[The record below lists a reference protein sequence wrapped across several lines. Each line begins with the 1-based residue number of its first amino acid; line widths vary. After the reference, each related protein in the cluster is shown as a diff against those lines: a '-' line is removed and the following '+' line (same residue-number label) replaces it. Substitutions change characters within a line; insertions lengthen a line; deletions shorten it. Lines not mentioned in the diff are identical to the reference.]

1 MYQIYT
7 EVSLVKVPNYMKE
20 KHVRCYP
27 SNDVAF
33 LSKRTKVINL
43 PKGLQYGHAEGVA
56 DELMETGF
64 YSSYAIVKI
73 DDPR

>member
-7 EVSLVKVPNYMKE
+7 EVSLVPSSAPKE
-20 KHVRCYP
+20 KMVFCYP
-27 SNDVAF
+27 SKEPAF

-73 DDPR
+73 EDPR